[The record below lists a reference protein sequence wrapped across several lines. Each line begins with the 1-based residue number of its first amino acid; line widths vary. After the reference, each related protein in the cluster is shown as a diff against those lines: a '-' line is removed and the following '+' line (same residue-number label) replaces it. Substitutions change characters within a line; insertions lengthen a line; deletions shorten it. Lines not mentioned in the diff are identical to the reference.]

1 MTVIPEILPPEINY
15 KQGLE
20 LKTKSSSQESVED
33 LLYEFLQ
40 DRSPTTARSYK
51 TDVKEF
57 FRFTSKYFQVPRVDT
72 DRQVRFEDIKRVHAV
87 KYKNFLENYRTK
99 QEQPYAPN
107 SINRKISSSASF
119 FKFLQ
124 QREVIDKNPFDFVKR
139 LERINIRDTEC
150 FNDEE
155 TKAFFKL
162 VIRRAPELHRAAL
175 LFLFTSGIRN
185 HELRK
190 IKLKDF
196 ENRNGVKVFHYVGK
210 GKKQNTM
217 PVHPVA
223 GYHIGKYLEH
233 MENIGRPIGPND
245 YLFQASKV
253 SNPSMKNQMLSHS
266 ALGYIVKKWSRQ
278 INMKKRITPHSARAG
293 VITSLLEQGEDIYA
307 VAQMIGHS
315 RTYVSS

>member
-1 MTVIPEILPPEINY
+1 MSQNPKVEIIFPDSG
-15 KQGLE
+15 KE
-20 LKTKSSSQESVED
+20 LATFSNEENVDD

-40 DRSPTTARSYK
+40 DRSPTTARSYRA
-51 TDVKEF
+51 DIKEF
-57 FRFTSKYFQVPRVDT
+57 FKFTNRFFQVPRVDPN
-72 DRQVRFEDIKRVHAV
+72 RHVHFEDVKRVHAV
-87 KYKNFLENYRTK
+87 KYKNFLENYKTK
-99 QEQPYAPN
+99 LGQPYAPN

-139 LERINIRDTEC
+139 VERINIRDTEC

-162 VIRRAPELHRAAL
+162 VIRRAPELHRAAI

-233 MENIGRPIGPND
+233 MEKIGRPIGPND
-245 YLFQASKV
+245 YLFQASKA
-253 SNPSMKNQMLSHS
+253 SDPTQRNQMLSHS
-266 ALGYIVKKWSRQ
+266 ALGYIVKKWARR